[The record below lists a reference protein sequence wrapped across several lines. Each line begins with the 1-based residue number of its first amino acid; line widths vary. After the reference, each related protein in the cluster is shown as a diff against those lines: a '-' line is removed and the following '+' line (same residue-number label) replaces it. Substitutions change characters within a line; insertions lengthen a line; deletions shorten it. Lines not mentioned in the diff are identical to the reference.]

1 MKQRLALFLLS
12 LVLLWAV
19 AQDRA
24 VAQAEAPSS
33 SDRLAQTTPAV
44 SSQPSIIPL
53 KGTDQIQLQLVN
65 CNWVLDCAI
74 ASLLLPNSNRID
86 RLQLQFDNPAP
97 VPAQILNAATVIQ
110 GDTTRYQ
117 LANAFSISQG
127 PLTLAA
133 DEIVSLP
140 LTLNRAAMPPDR
152 YTGTVYL
159 RLANQPNRLVLPVT
173 LDVRIGPLLP
183 LLVLFIGIALGRL
196 FKYMQEKGGPQ
207 AAMRQKVYQLEADL
221 KQAHPDD
228 RKLLANRVKAAR
240 NLVYRHQ
247 LEAAGA
253 QVVTIA
259 GRLEALAQM
268 RSLEARWMERE
279 KQGKPIPDRAFE
291 QICQARTDIE
301 QGWDA
306 KAKKTLEQL
315 VETLHNCGA
324 VTRGVGDLQDDS
336 QAAQMKLSNAANALA
351 QNAQSLAVASHQ
363 PAWLS
368 WLQGTLIN
376 LSGLSD
382 LVRAEATYWF
392 VRPLLYSVLLLGLT
406 MVGLNA
412 LYIEQGSTFGAR
424 PSSDYLG
431 LLLWGLSADVASRS
445 LSGLQEQRE

>member
-12 LVLLWAV
+12 LVLFWTV

-24 VAQAEAPSS
+24 IAQKAPAL
-33 SDRLAQTTPAV
+33 SDRPAQTTPAV
-44 SSQPSIIPL
+44 SLQPSIIPL

-65 CNWVLDCAI
+65 CNWALDCAI
-74 ASLLLPNSNRID
+74 ANLLLPNSNRID

-117 LANAFSISQG
+117 LADAFSIPQGSQ
-127 PLTLAA
+127 TLAA

-152 YTGTVYL
+152 YTGAIYL
-159 RLANQPNRLVLPVT
+159 RLASQSNRLVLPVT

-183 LLVLFIGIALGRL
+183 LLVLFAGIVLGRL
-196 FKYMQEKGGPQ
+196 FKYMQEQGGPQ

-228 RKLLANRVKAAR
+228 QNLLANGAKAAR

-253 QVVTIA
+253 QVVAIA
-259 GRLEALAQM
+259 GRLEALAQL
-268 RSLEARWMERE
+268 RSLEARWMAKE
-279 KQGKPIPDRAFE
+279 KQGEPIPDRAFE
-291 QICQARTDIE
+291 QIYQARADIE

-306 KAKKTLEQL
+306 KAKEILEQL
-315 VETLHNCGA
+315 VETLHNRGA
-324 VTRGVGDLQDDS
+324 VARGMDDS
-336 QAAQMKLSNAANALA
+336 QADQVELSNAANALA
-351 QNAQSLAVASHQ
+351 QNAQSLAVASRQ
-363 PAWLS
+363 PDWLS
-368 WLQGTLIN
+368 WLQGTLIS

-406 MVGLNA
+406 MVGLDA

-424 PSSDYLG
+424 PSSDFLG